1 MTVSVKGKL
10 WKYPGVGGWHF
21 FTVHKS
27 ISQTIK
33 QLMRGRLRGF
43 GSIRVR
49 AKIGKSEWGTSL
61 FPTKEGTYLL
71 PVKAS
76 VREREEVAAGDTIKV
91 HLSILGA

>member
-1 MTVSVKGKL
+1 
-10 WKYPGVGGWHF
+10 
-21 FTVHKS
+21 
-27 ISQTIK
+27 
-33 QLMRGRLRGF
+33 MRGRLRGF